1 MAEYEIEVKHL
12 SKTFEQK
19 GVHVEALSDINLTIE
34 AGDIYGIIGM
44 SGAGKSTLVRCLNY
58 LEKPTDGQVLIE
70 GKDLG
75 TLSEKELRAQRSD
88 IAMIF
93 QHFNLLSSR
102 TVYDNIAFPLEI
114 QGKSRDEIRKK
125 VEPLLDL
132 VGLTDRR
139 DHYPS
144 QLSGGQKQ
152 RVGIAR
158 ALASDPKVLLCDEA
172 TSALDPQTTESILEL
187 LRDINKRLHITIVM
201 ITHQMNVVQQIANR
215 VAVISSGKVVESGS
229 VYDVFA
235 APRQPVT
242 KRFISTAISGIP
254 EESRINTMHEEN
266 LGHIVT
272 VLIRQHDVEEREDG
286 TVIAASGQNISQLI
300 AKHGVRSSLLYGGID
315 TVNGVAIG
323 AITYEFGGDNVE
335 SFLNE
340 LAQNSDIV
348 DFGTAAQ
355 PTPYEQAL
363 IKAGQ
368 EQA

>member
-1 MAEYEIEVKHL
+1 M
-12 SKTFEQK
+12 
-19 GVHVEALSDINLTIE
+19 G
-34 AGDIYGIIGM
+34 
-44 SGAGKSTLVRCLNY
+44 
-58 LEKPTDGQVLIE
+58 
-70 GKDLG
+70 
-75 TLSEKELRAQRSD
+75 
-88 IAMIF
+88 
-93 QHFNLLSSR
+93 
-102 TVYDNIAFPLEI
+102 
-114 QGKSRDEIRKK
+114 
-125 VEPLLDL
+125 
-132 VGLTDRR
+132 
-139 DHYPS
+139 
-144 QLSGGQKQ
+144 
-152 RVGIAR
+152 
-158 ALASDPKVLLCDEA
+158 
-172 TSALDPQTTESILEL
+172 
-187 LRDINKRLHITIVM
+187 ITIVL

-215 VAVISSGKVVESGS
+215 VAVMSSGKVVESGS

-266 LGHIVT
+266 SGHIVT

-323 AITYEFGGDNVE
+323 AITYEFGGDNVK
-335 SFLNE
+335 SFLDE

-363 IKAGQ
+363 IKTGQ